1 MLDSLLKIA
10 VGAGGKILKHYH
22 SAGEVFHKQDNSPLT
37 AADLD
42 AHNYIC
48 NALKK
53 AYPLIPICSEEGIE
67 NGDPNMAARFWLVD
81 PLDGTKEFIKRSGN
95 FTVNIALIENGNPT
109 VGVIHVPTTKLSFVA
124 DTSQGAMRITSD
136 GLRTDISASEA
147 QNPPRFVASK
157 DHAGPEVKQLIARYP
172 GAECLSIGSSLK
184 FCLIAEGSADVYLR
198 DVPTMEWDTAAA
210 HAILRKAGGDIYSWP
225 EMIPLKYGKSEFRN
239 GALITLADS
248 SLLKELRNVGIG

>member
-1 MLDSLLKIA
+1 MLDSLLEIA
-10 VGAGGKILKHYH
+10 VGAGQKILKHYH
-22 SAGEVFHKQDNSPLT
+22 SAGEVFQKQDNSPLT

-42 AHNYIC
+42 AHHYIC
-48 NALKK
+48 KALEK
-53 AYPLIPICSEEGIE
+53 AYPQIPICSEEGIE
-67 NGDPNMAARFWLVD
+67 NGDPNTAERFWLVD

-109 VGVIHVPTTKLSFVA
+109 VGIIHVPTTNLSYVA
-124 DTSQGAMRITSD
+124 ARSQGAMKITSD
-136 GLRTDISASEA
+136 GRLTEISASEA

-184 FCLIAEGSADVYLR
+184 FCLVAEGSADVYLR

-210 HAILRKAGGDIYSWP
+210 HAILREAGGEIYTWP
-225 EMIPLKYGKSEFRN
+225 EMIPLKYGKSEYRN

-248 SLLKELRNVGIG
+248 GLLKELGNDRVG

>member
-1 MLDSLLKIA
+1 M
-10 VGAGGKILKHYH
+10 
-22 SAGEVFHKQDNSPLT
+22 
-37 AADLD
+37 
-42 AHNYIC
+42 
-48 NALKK
+48 
-53 AYPLIPICSEEGIE
+53 
-67 NGDPNMAARFWLVD
+67 
-81 PLDGTKEFIKRSGN
+81 
-95 FTVNIALIENGNPT
+95 
-109 VGVIHVPTTKLSFVA
+109 
-124 DTSQGAMRITSD
+124 
-136 GLRTDISASEA
+136 RTDISASEA

-225 EMIPLKYGKSEFRN
+225 EMIPLKYGKSGYRN

-248 SLLKELRNVGIG
+248 TLLKELRNVRIG

>member
-10 VGAGGKILKHYH
+10 VGAGEKILKHYH
-22 SAGEVFHKQDNSPLT
+22 SAGEVFNKQDNSPLT

-42 AHNYIC
+42 AHKYIC
-48 NALKK
+48 RALEE

-67 NGDPNMAARFWLVD
+67 NGDPNTAERFWLVD

-109 VGVIHVPTTKLSFVA
+109 VGVIHVPTTNLSYVA
-124 DTSQGAMRITSD
+124 ATSHGAIKIKSD
-136 GLRTDISASEA
+136 GTRTEISSVEA

-157 DHAGPEVKQLIARYP
+157 DHAGPEVKQLIARFP

-184 FCLIAEGSADVYLR
+184 FCLVAEGSADVYLR

-210 HAILRKAGGDIYSWP
+210 HAILREAGGDIYSWP
-225 EMIPLKYGKSEFRN
+225 EMIPLKYGKSEYRN
-239 GALITLADS
+239 GALMTLADPD
-248 SLLKELRNVGIG
+248 LLKEFGNDRVG

>member
-1 MLDSLLKIA
+1 MLDLLLKIA

-22 SAGEVFHKQDNSPLT
+22 SSSEVFQKQDKSPLT
-37 AADLD
+37 AADLA
-42 AHNYIC
+42 AHHYIC
-48 NALKK
+48 KALEET
-53 AYPLIPICSEEGIE
+53 YPLIPICSEEGIE
-67 NGDPNMAARFWLVD
+67 NGDPNAAKRFWLVD

-109 VGVIHVPTTKLSFVA
+109 VGVIHVPTTNLSYVA
-124 DTSQGAMRITSD
+124 ARTQGAMKITSD
-136 GLRTDISASEA
+136 GRRVEISASEA

-184 FCLIAEGSADVYLR
+184 FCLVAEGSADIYLR

-210 HAILRKAGGDIYSWP
+210 HAILREVGGDIYTWP
-225 EMIPLKYGKSEFRN
+225 EIIPLKYGKPEYRN

-248 SLLKELRNVGIG
+248 SLLKELRSGRIG

>member
-1 MLDSLLKIA
+1 MLDSLLEIA
-10 VGAGGKILKHYH
+10 VGAGEKILKHYH
-22 SAGEVFHKQDNSPLT
+22 SAGKVFHKEDNSPLT

-48 NALKK
+48 KALEE
-53 AYPLIPICSEEGIE
+53 AYPLITICSEEGIE
-67 NGDPNMAARFWLVD
+67 NGDPNTAERFWLVD

-109 VGVIHVPTTKLSFVA
+109 LGVIHVPTTKLSYVA
-124 DTSQGAMRITSD
+124 ETDQGAMKITSD
-136 GLRTDISASEA
+136 GRRTEISAGEA

-172 GAECLSIGSSLK
+172 GADCLSIGSSLK
-184 FCLIAEGSADVYLR
+184 FCLVAEGSADVYLR

-210 HAILRKAGGDIYSWP
+210 HAILRRAGGDIYSWP
-225 EMIPLKYGKSEFRN
+225 DMIPLKYGKSEYRN

-248 SLLKELRNVGIG
+248 GLLKEFGNDRVG

>member
-1 MLDSLLKIA
+1 MLELLLKVA
-10 VGAGGKILKHYH
+10 AGAGGKILKRYH
-22 SAGEVFHKQDNSPLT
+22 STGEVFHKQDNSPLT

-48 NALKK
+48 RALEE

-67 NGDPNMAARFWLVD
+67 NGDPNTAERFWLID

-109 VGVIHVPTTKLSFVA
+109 VGVIHVPTTNLSYA
-124 DTSQGAMRITSD
+124 ASTSQGAIKITSD
-136 GLRTDISASEA
+136 GRRTEISAIEA

-157 DHAGPEVKQLIARYP
+157 DHAGPEVKQLIANYP
-172 GAECLSIGSSLK
+172 GSECLSIGSSLK
-184 FCLIAEGSADVYLR
+184 FCLVAEGSADVYLR

-210 HAILRKAGGDIYSWP
+210 HAILREAGGDIYTWP
-225 EMIPLKYGKSEFRN
+225 EMIPLKYGKPEYRN
-239 GALITLADS
+239 GALITLADV
-248 SLLKELRNVGIG
+248 SLVKKLSEDQIG